1 MELVLLFQ
9 KIWGLWFIEIFMQ
22 SGLNK
27 ISGSFSS
34 IEKKINE
41 GFNKKDSGIGGYFDY
56 QKKQKNGDLEGK
68 ILIIPAGFKGIEGFV
83 FDVGKEEEINSTGEL
98 TKHVVEDK
106 RYVTSHYTEKP
117 LTYKTGGFV
126 GELYAERDA
135 INTAIDI
142 AQGQLSTLSQYKV
155 PFTSAASKKINALQ
169 NVGNNNVNYVK
180 NLYKNAR
187 NIVDFYSSSNPALT
201 RVQTTSQYFK
211 YLKSNAVLCNI
222 ATVSYGYLTNMMIVD
237 ISIKTEYAIN
247 VSDFTLTFEQCTFAQ
262 TKFTATNLS
271 KSQIQQL
278 SQANSKIVK
287 SNSGNSSNVSVIKQ
301 LVGSGN
307 LTKQIIGL

>member
-1 MELVLLFQ
+1 
-9 KIWGLWFIEIFMQ
+9 MQ
-22 SGLNK
+22 NFNSGVSKVSN
-27 ISGSFSS
+27 SFSG

-41 GFNKKDSGIGGYFDY
+41 GFNKKDGGIGEYFDY
-56 QKKQKNGDLEGK
+56 QKKQKNSNLEGK
-68 ILIIPAGFKGIEGFV
+68 ILIIPVGFKGIEGFV
-83 FDVGKEEEINSTGEL
+83 FDVGKEEEISSTGEL

-106 RYVTSHYTEKP
+106 RYITSHYAEKP
-117 LTYKTGGFV
+117 LVYRTGGFV
-126 GELYAERDA
+126 GEIYEERDA

-142 AQGQLSTLSQYKV
+142 VQGQLSTLSQYKV
-155 PFTSAASKKINALQ
+155 PFTNSANKKLNALK

-180 NLYKNAR
+180 SLYKNAR
-187 NIVDFYSSSNPALT
+187 NIVDFYSASNPALT

-247 VSDFTLTFEQCTFAQ
+247 MSDFTLTFEQCKFAQ
-262 TKFTATNLS
+262 TKFTATNLD

-278 SQANSKIVK
+278 SQANSNIVK
-287 SNSGNSSNVSVIKQ
+287 SNSGNSINKSIAKQ
-301 LVGSGN
+301 LAEKGG
-307 LTKQIIGL
+307 LTKQLIGS